1 MVGTGSMGSMMS
13 MLYAEHGLEVHF
25 YDPDDQNVENLL
37 RLSKTLKTDT
47 KIVRQD
53 GYEQLCK
60 SIKSEDQPRLFVFS
74 IPHGEVGDRT
84 VEGLLPFLEAGDII
98 LDCSNE
104 YWKNTERRQEKLGP
118 KDIFYIGCGVSG
130 GYHSARHGPSMSPG
144 GPKEALEKVS
154 PLLQRVAAKD
164 NQGRPCTTAIGPG
177 GSGHYVKTVHNGIEQ
192 GMMSA
197 LAEIWYL
204 MTTCLEMTYEEVGQV
219 FARWNK
225 TGPLRDNF
233 LIDIGADIHRIKD
246 NQGNYVLANV
256 RDKVVQDVNE
266 SEGTGIWTCE
276 EAMSLHVSAATIVT
290 GHMFRLTSANAA
302 RRAKIEKSFGKS
314 IPAASVWTQSGGP
327 RDDIL
332 EDLQQSLYA
341 AFLSCFVQGIQLLRQ
356 ADNNYGWG
364 LDYIAITRIWRGG
377 CIIQSDY
384 ISDLLESVLFSSNEA
399 NSVNDDLLYHPELV
413 EHLAKA
419 FSHLKK
425 VVLRAI
431 EADACVPSLSATL
444 EWLKYSSST
453 DLPTQFMEAQL
464 DYFGAH
470 NYDLKSE
477 PIKEGV
483 QKGKNHFE
491 WKQAR
496 AILD

>member
-1 MVGTGSMGSMMS
+1 MGSMMS
-13 MLYAEHGLEVHF
+13 MLYAEHGVEVHF
-25 YDPDDQNVENLL
+25 YDPDEENVENLL
-37 RLSKTLKTDT
+37 SISKTLKTDT
-47 KIVRQD
+47 KIIRQD

-60 SIKSEDQPRLFVFS
+60 SIKSEGQPRLFAFS
-74 IPHGEVGDRT
+74 IPHGEVGDTT
-84 VEGLLPFLEAGDII
+84 VDGLLPHLDAGDII

-104 YWKNTERRQEKLGP
+104 YWRNTERRQDKLGP
-118 KDIFYIGCGVSG
+118 KGIFYIGCGVSG

-144 GPKEALEKVS
+144 GPREAVAKVL
-154 PLLQRVAAKD
+154 PLLRLVAAKD

-197 LAEIWYL
+197 LAEVWYL
-204 MTTCLEMTYEEVGQV
+204 MTRCLEMSYEEVGEV
-219 FARWNK
+219 FSRWNK

-233 LIDIGADIHRIKD
+233 LVDIGADIHRIKD
-246 NQGNYVLANV
+246 GRGNFILADV

-276 EAMSLHVSAATIVT
+276 EAMSLHVSAATIVS
-290 GHMFRLTSANAA
+290 GHMFRLTSADAA
-302 RRAKIEKSFGKS
+302 RRVKIEQGFGKR
-314 IPAASVWTQSGGP
+314 IPSPSSWAQSGSS
-327 RDDIL
+327 RNETL
-332 EDLQQSLYA
+332 EDLQQALYA
-341 AFLSCFVQGIQLLRQ
+341 AFLSCFVQGIHLLRK
-356 ADNNYGWG
+356 ADDKYGWG

-377 CIIQSDY
+377 CIIQSDH
-384 ISDLLESVLFSSNEA
+384 ISDVLESVLSSSKEA
-399 NSVNDDLLYHPELV
+399 NSANDDLLYHPDLIEP
-413 EHLAKA
+413 LAQA
-419 FSHLKK
+419 FPHLKK
-425 VVLRAI
+425 IVLRAI
-431 EADACVPSLSATL
+431 EVDACVPSLSATL

-483 QKGKNHFE
+483 QKGDHHFE
-491 WKQAR
+491 WKEAR
-496 AILD
+496 GILD